1 MYRHQTET
9 EKTSAKTT
17 ALSVISG
24 FDENP
29 SELFCAE
36 MQKAAENMQDLPFYR
51 RDISCFTPNFVLFEG
66 QWIGTVLTPWMMS
79 VVILPGPQQQW
90 EIRNVGDK
98 LGLQLPYKTMTFTV
112 SSVESVPQYLSCSLL
127 SPLDPQLTSEQA
139 VQLTKDC
146 LTMLLSLPV
155 QQQAP
160 DLNKRHI
167 FRAMLK

>member
-1 MYRHQTET
+1 MYRYPET
-9 EKTSAKTT
+9 ESEKT

-24 FDENP
+24 FIDNP
-29 SELFCAE
+29 SELFCSE
-36 MQKAAENMQDLPFYR
+36 MKKVAENMQDLPFYR
-51 RDISCFTPNFVLFEG
+51 HDIPCFTPNFVLFEG
-66 QWIGTVLTPWMMS
+66 QWVGTVLTPWMIS
-79 VVILPGPQQQW
+79 IVVLPGPNQQW
-90 EIRNVGDK
+90 EVRTIGDK
-98 LGLQLPYKTMTFTV
+98 LGLQLPYKTITFTV
-112 SSVESVPQYLSCSLL
+112 SSVDSVPQYLSSSLL
-127 SPLDPQLTSEQA
+127 SPLDAQLTAEQA